1 LHFTKS
7 AQQWRS
13 EEGNCKRATPSKALA
28 WTKTAR
34 KKARDHVKQ
43 EMEVDELPKENTDF
57 DEDEDYD
64 EDDDEDKVHN
74 PHCRRQQRSD
84 ATIC

>member
-1 LHFTKS
+1 
-7 AQQWRS
+7 
-13 EEGNCKRATPSKALA
+13 
-28 WTKTAR
+28 
-34 KKARDHVKQ
+34 
-43 EMEVDELPKENTDF
+43 MEVDELPKENTDF

-64 EDDDEDKVHN
+64 EDEDEDEDHN

>member
-1 LHFTKS
+1 MMFGRGQLPC
-7 AQQWRS
+7 R
-13 EEGNCKRATPSKALA
+13 KRAPPPKTLA
-28 WTKTAR
+28 RTKTAR

-64 EDDDEDKVHN
+64 EDEDEDEDHN
-74 PHCRRQQRSD
+74 THCRQQQRSD
-84 ATIC
+84 AAIC